1 MSKEKI
7 DYCEKYKEWL
17 ENGKVKVEE
26 CDKEEECKS
35 CEYCVG
41 KWIEE

>member
-17 ENGKVKVEE
+17 ENEKVEE

>member
-17 ENGKVKVEE
+17 ENGKVEE
-26 CDKEEECKS
+26 CDRES
-35 CEYCVG
+35 CEDCEHCVG
-41 KWIEE
+41 KWVDE